1 MKSIAPPPPA
11 PRSNLLAITWPLLA
25 DLVLGITVG
34 LIGLSMA
41 SQESAAAVAAF
52 TLSNHIQAS
61 FFLLFRIIS
70 MGVSVVITQNLGA
83 GHRSVADAT
92 ARAAIGASVW
102 LGLISAMVVSIFP
115 NNLLLLLNAPPEVLP
130 LAVPFL
136 EVLAIALGL
145 DSLNACMGAVMRAHL
160 HTRDT
165 FLNMMS
171 MHSLHLI
178 MCVLLMQGIG
188 PIQPIGLIGFAL
200 SAAVSRLFA
209 VGFHLVLW
217 RWRLN
222 LIPNLQDWWTV
233 RWKLLLPVLHIGL
246 PGAAENIAYRLS
258 LLATVAMV
266 ANMGTDALAEHGYTM
281 QIMFFILVFSLSVG
295 FGSEILVGHLVG
307 ERSLHKAHQLVV
319 HSVRIGI
326 LVSLGMSLI
335 AVFTASWSLAFFTS
349 DPRIIEICTQLL
361 WIAVVLEPGR
371 ALNLIVIN
379 SLRACGDARFPVAAG
394 VASMVIV
401 MAGGAWL
408 LGVYFGMGLI
418 GVWIAY
424 TLDEWTRGFIMCW
437 RWWGRG
443 WLPAARA
450 THRRL
455 IRQRIGAES

>member
-1 MKSIAPPPPA
+1 MATPPLTQ
-11 PRSNLLAITWPLLA
+11 RSSLLATTWPLLA

-41 SQESAAAVAAF
+41 SQDSSTVAAAF
-52 TLSNHIQAS
+52 ILSNHVQAS

-70 MGVSVVITQNLGA
+70 MGVSIVITQYLGG

-102 LGLISAMVVSIFP
+102 LGLISGMVVSIFP
-115 NNLLLLLNAPPEVLP
+115 RSLLLLLNAPPEVLP

-145 DSLNACMGAVMRAHL
+145 DSLNACMGSVMRAHL
-160 HTRDT
+160 HARDT
-165 FLNMMS
+165 FLNMIS
-171 MHSLHLI
+171 MHSLHLV

-200 SAAVSRLFA
+200 AATVSRFFA
-209 VGFHLVLW
+209 VGFHLAQW

-222 LIPNLQDWWTV
+222 LIPTLQDWWKV

-266 ANMGTDALAEHGYTM
+266 ANMGADELAAHGYTM

-295 FGSEILVGHLVG
+295 FGSEILVGHLLG
-307 ERSLHKAHQLVV
+307 ERSLHKAHRLVV

-335 AVFTASWSLAFFTS
+335 AVFSASWSLAFFTS

-361 WIAVVLEPGR
+361 WIAVFLEPGR
-371 ALNLIVIN
+371 ALNLIVIKA
-379 SLRACGDARFPVAAG
+379 LRACGDARFPLVAG
-394 VASMVIV
+394 TASMVIV
-401 MAGGAWL
+401 MAGGAWV

-418 GVWIAY
+418 GVWLAY

-455 IRQRIGAES
+455 IRQRTGV

>member
-1 MKSIAPPPPA
+1 MKDIETKPNKQ
-11 PRSNLLAITWPLLA
+11 RSGLLAITWPLLA
-25 DLVLGITVG
+25 DLVLGMTVG

-41 SQESAAAVAAF
+41 SQESDAAAAAF
-52 TLSNHIQAS
+52 TLANHVQAS
-61 FFLLFRIIS
+61 FFLFFRIVS
-70 MGVSVVITQNLGA
+70 MGVSVVITQNLG
-83 GHRSVADAT
+83 GGNRFLADAT

-102 LGLISAMVVSIFP
+102 LGLISGMTVAIFP
-115 NNLLLLLNAPPEVLP
+115 SSLLLLLNAPPEVLP
-130 LAVPFL
+130 LAVPYL
-136 EVLAIALGL
+136 EVLAIALAL
-145 DSLNACMGAVMRAHL
+145 DSLNACMGSVMRAHL

-165 FLNMMS
+165 LVNMMS
-171 MHSLHLI
+171 MHSLHLAL
-178 MCVLLMQGIG
+178 CVLLMKGIG
-188 PIQPIGLIGFAL
+188 PVQPTGLIGFAI

-209 VGFHLVLW
+209 VGFHLLLW

-222 LIPNLQDWWTV
+222 LIPTFQDWWIV
-233 RWKLLLPVLHIGL
+233 RWKLLPSVLHIGL

-319 HSVRIGI
+319 NSVRIGI

-335 AVFTASWSLAFFTS
+335 AVFSAQWSLRLFTT
-349 DPRIIEICTQLL
+349 DPHIIEICTQLL
-361 WIAVVLEPGR
+361 WITLVLEPGR

-379 SLRACGDARFPVAAG
+379 ALRAAGDARFPVLAG
-394 VASMVIV
+394 VASMVIM

-408 LGVYFGMGLI
+408 LGVYFKLGLI

-424 TLDEWTRGFIMCW
+424 TLDEWTRGLIMCW

-455 IRQRIGAES
+455 IRQRGGV

>member
-1 MKSIAPPPPA
+1 MATTPPA
-11 PRSNLLAITWPLLA
+11 QRSSLLAITWPLLA

-41 SQESAAAVAAF
+41 SHESAAAVAAF
-52 TLSNHIQAS
+52 TLSNHVQAS

-70 MGVSVVITQNLGA
+70 MGVSVVVTQNLGA

-102 LGLISAMVVSIFP
+102 LGLISGMVVSIFP
-115 NNLLLLLNAPPEVLP
+115 NNLLLLLNTPPEVLP

-145 DSLNACMGAVMRAHL
+145 DSLNASMGAVMRAHL

-171 MHSLHLI
+171 MHSLHLL

-188 PIQPIGLIGFAL
+188 FIQPIGLIGFAL

-222 LIPNLQDWWTV
+222 LIPTLQDWWRV

-307 ERSLHKAHQLVV
+307 ERSLHKAHRLVV

-335 AVFTASWSLAFFTS
+335 AVFSASWSLAFFTN

-379 SLRACGDARFPVAAG
+379 SLRACGDARFPVVAG

-408 LGVYFGMGLI
+408 LGVYFGMGLV

-437 RWWGRG
+437 RWWRRG

-455 IRQRIGAES
+455 IRQSSSALS